1 MICQVLTM
9 EQESDERL
17 EVIIKRNLEGRRLE
31 KMGFTKDAVELYE
44 KNVAEGDVETE
55 SYKRL
60 ASIYR
65 DHHDYDNE
73 IRVIE
78 SYLELWEGLET
89 NHPASITAI
98 DRFKERLDTVLM
110 LRDNNPS
117 HKARPVSNRIE

>member
-1 MICQVLTM
+1 M
-9 EQESDERL
+9 EKESDERL
-17 EVIIKRNLEGRRLE
+17 EAIIKRNLEGRRLE

-60 ASIYR
+60 ASNYR
-65 DHHDYDNE
+65 DHHDYENE
-73 IRVIE
+73 IRVIK

-98 DRFKERLDTVLM
+98 DRFEERLETVHM
-110 LRDNNPS
+110 LRENNPS
-117 HKARPVSNRIE
+117 KTARPVSNHIE